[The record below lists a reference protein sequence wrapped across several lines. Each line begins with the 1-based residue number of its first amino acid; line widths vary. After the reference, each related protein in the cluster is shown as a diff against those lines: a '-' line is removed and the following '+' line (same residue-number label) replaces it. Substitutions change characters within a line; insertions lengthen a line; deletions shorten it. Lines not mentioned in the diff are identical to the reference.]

1 MWFGWK
7 RVFDC
12 VLFWD
17 RLVFIQACMR
27 KCVFLKYYWSGL
39 IDVGDM
45 LSSMGEVMFPMFI
58 SGPGAQFILS
68 VNKGPKQCAF
78 YPEDHLALFFQ
89 ENN

>member
-1 MWFGWK
+1 M
-7 RVFDC
+7 
-12 VLFWD
+12 
-17 RLVFIQACMR
+17 
-27 KCVFLKYYWSGL
+27 
-39 IDVGDM
+39 DVGGI
-45 LSSMGEVMFPMFI
+45 LSLIMEVMFPIFI

>member
-1 MWFGWK
+1 M
-7 RVFDC
+7 
-12 VLFWD
+12 
-17 RLVFIQACMR
+17 
-27 KCVFLKYYWSGL
+27 
-39 IDVGDM
+39 DVGDM